1 MWEYILRNE
10 LMPCA
15 FQEYARNIKLIY
27 KSQEKLAEEFSMERE
42 ALSSN
47 EPSACVNVATIFIR
61 NT

>member
-1 MWEYILRNE
+1 
-10 LMPCA
+10 MPCA
-15 FQEYARNIKLIY
+15 FQEYAKTRNIKLIY